1 MISPG
6 IRFLKKMQFT
16 QSIVRANALDKSG
29 FKEWFFRP
37 GMLFNSL
44 DKWWGDH
51 GKRDEPHEGVDIC
64 LYKDRQDRIL
74 CLDGKTKIPAMV
86 DGVVVRIFNDFLGK
100 SLIVEHDLRNND
112 SSRFCTIYGH
122 TNPLAGLHVGSIVK
136 EGDIIATLVDSI
148 ESKHDLL
155 PHLHLSLGWA
165 SKHISYDQLDWE
177 TIGSRNTLTLLDPL
191 HVIGAHSPAL

>member
-1 MISPG
+1 MKSVG
-6 IRFLKKMQFT
+6 IPSLKRTQFT

-29 FKEWFFRP
+29 FKVWFFRP

-51 GKRDEPHEGVDIC
+51 GERDKPHEGLDIC

-100 SLIVEHDLRNND
+100 SLIVKHDLPKND
-112 SSRFCTIYGH
+112 SGRFYTIYGH
-122 TNPLAGLHVGSIVK
+122 TNPLAGLHVGNIVK
-136 EGDIIATLVDSI
+136 GGDIIATLVDPI
-148 ESKHDLL
+148 DSKHNIL
-155 PHLHLSLGWA
+155 PHLHISLGWA
-165 SKHISYDQLDWE
+165 SKYISYDQLDWE

-191 HVIGAHSPAL
+191 HVIGEYYPAL

>member
-1 MISPG
+1 MISPE

-16 QSIVRANALDKSG
+16 QSIVRVNALDESG

-51 GKRDEPHEGVDIC
+51 GKRDKPHEGLDIC

-100 SLIVEHDLRNND
+100 SMIVKHDLPTKD
-112 SSRFCTIYGH
+112 SIRFCTIYGH
-122 TNPLAGLHVGSIVK
+122 TNPLGGLHVGSIVK
-136 EGDIIATLVDSI
+136 KGDIIATLVESI
-148 ESKHDLL
+148 ESKHNIL
-155 PHLHLSLGWA
+155 PHLHLSLGWT
-165 SKHISYDQLDWE
+165 SKYISYDQLDWK

-191 HVIGAHSPAL
+191 HVMGALYPAL

>member
-1 MISPG
+1 
-6 IRFLKKMQFT
+6 MQFT
-16 QSIVRANALDKSG
+16 QSIVRANALDESG

-51 GKRDEPHEGVDIC
+51 GKRDKPHEGLDIC
-64 LYKDRQDRIL
+64 LYKDRHNRIL
-74 CLDGKTKIPAMV
+74 RLDGKTKIPAMV
-86 DGVVVRIFNDFLGK
+86 HGVVVKIFNDFLGK
-100 SLIVEHDLRNND
+100 SLIVEHDLPNKD

-136 EGDIIATLVDSI
+136 EGDIIATLVESI
-148 ESKHDLL
+148 ESKHNIL
-155 PHLHLSLGWA
+155 PHLHLSLGWT
-165 SKHISYDQLDWE
+165 SKYISYDQLDWK

-191 HVIGAHSPAL
+191 HVMGAHYPAL